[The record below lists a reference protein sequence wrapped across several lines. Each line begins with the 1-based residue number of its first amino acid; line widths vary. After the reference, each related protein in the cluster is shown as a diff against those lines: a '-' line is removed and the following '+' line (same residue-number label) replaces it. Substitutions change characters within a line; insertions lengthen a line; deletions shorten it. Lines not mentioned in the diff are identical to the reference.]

1 MSYYITEE
9 LFMEIIKKLEQIV
22 KSKIFVILMLLVSLV
37 FFSNGCSNKV
47 QGGTLELTKEK
58 TYVKKSEQGNKV
70 TVIEIIPYSKDKD
83 TVPTNFTQDK

>member
-1 MSYYITEE
+1 
-9 LFMEIIKKLEQIV
+9 MEIIKKLEQIV